1 MNKKVSITFMLA
13 GILFTTCLLI
23 SNLISSKIISIGTLS
38 VPAGVIIFPLA
49 YILNDVITEVWGFG
63 KARLII
69 WSGFAMNLI
78 AVIFYT
84 LAVQWPAASF
94 WSGQESFSSVL
105 GSTPR
110 IAIASLTAY
119 LFGSFV
125 NAFIMSKFKLMT
137 KGKGFTLRAIVST
150 LAGEG
155 IDSLVFITI
164 AFVGII
170 PVNQLIIMVVIQA
183 AVKTVF
189 EIVVLPLTIMIVNR
203 IKTIED
209 TDAFDVNISYNPFKV
224 NQI

>member
-1 MNKKVSITFMLA
+1 MLA

-23 SNLISSKIISIGTLS
+23 SNLISSKIISIGPLS

-94 WSGQESFSSVL
+94 WNGQESFSAVL

-170 PVNQLIIMVVIQA
+170 PVNQLIVMVALQA

-189 EIVVLPLTIMIVNR
+189 EIVVLPLTVVIVNR
-203 IKTIED
+203 IKTIEE

>member
-1 MNKKVSITFMLA
+1 MNKKVSVTFMLA
-13 GILFTTCLLI
+13 GILFTTCLLV
-23 SNLISSKIISIGTLS
+23 SNLISSKIISIGPLS

-94 WSGQESFSSVL
+94 WNGQESFSAVL

-170 PVNQLIIMVVIQA
+170 PVNQLIVMVALQA

-189 EIVVLPLTIMIVNR
+189 EIVVLPLTVVIVNR
-203 IKTIED
+203 IKTIEE

>member
-1 MNKKVSITFMLA
+1 MNKKVSVTFMLA

-23 SNLISSKIISIGTLS
+23 SNLISSKIISIGLLA

-78 AVIFYT
+78 AVVFYA

-94 WSGQESFSSVL
+94 WSGQESFSEVL

-110 IAIASLTAY
+110 IAVASLIAY
-119 LFGSFV
+119 LIGSFV
-125 NAFIMSKFKLMT
+125 NAMIMSKFKLMT

-155 IDSLVFITI
+155 IDSLVFIVI
-164 AFVGII
+164 AFAGII
-170 PVNQLIIMVVIQA
+170 PFNQLIIMVALQA

-189 EIVVLPLTIMIVNR
+189 EIVVLQLTVVIVNW
-203 IKTIED
+203 IKTVENS
-209 TDAFDVNISYNPFKV
+209 DAYDINISYNPFKI

>member
-1 MNKKVSITFMLA
+1 MLA
-13 GILFTTCLLI
+13 GILFTTCLLV
-23 SNLISSKIISIGTLS
+23 SNLISSKIISIGPLS

-94 WSGQESFSSVL
+94 WNGQESFSAVL

-170 PVNQLIIMVVIQA
+170 PVNQLIVMVALQA

-189 EIVVLPLTIMIVNR
+189 EIVVLPLTVVIVNR
-203 IKTIED
+203 IKTIEE

>member
-1 MNKKVSITFMLA
+1 MNKKVSVTFMLA

-23 SNLISSKIISIGTLS
+23 SNLISSKIISIGPLA

-78 AVIFYT
+78 AVIFYA
-84 LAVQWPAASF
+84 LAVQWPSASF
-94 WSGQESFSSVL
+94 WSGQDSFSEVL

-110 IAIASLTAY
+110 IAVASLTAY
-119 LFGSFV
+119 LIGSFV
-125 NAFIMSKFKLMT
+125 NAMIMSKFKLMT

-155 IDSLVFITI
+155 IDSLVFIII
-164 AFVGII
+164 AFAGII
-170 PVNQLIIMVVIQA
+170 PFNQLIIMVALQA

-189 EIVVLPLTIMIVNR
+189 EIVVLPLTVLIVNW
-203 IKTIED
+203 IKTVENS
-209 TDAFDVNISYNPFKV
+209 DAYDINISYNPFKI

>member
-1 MNKKVSITFMLA
+1 MNKKVSVTFMLA
-13 GILFTTCLLI
+13 GILFTTCLLV
-23 SNLISSKIISIGTLS
+23 SNLISSKIISIGPLS

-94 WSGQESFSSVL
+94 WSGQESFSAVL

-170 PVNQLIIMVVIQA
+170 PVNQLIVMVALQA

-189 EIVVLPLTIMIVNR
+189 EIVVLPLTVVIVNR
-203 IKTIED
+203 IKTIEE

>member
-23 SNLISSKIISIGTLS
+23 SNLISSKIISIGPLS

-125 NAFIMSKFKLMT
+125 NAYIMSKFKLMT

-170 PVNQLIIMVVIQA
+170 PVNQLIIMVAIQA

>member
-23 SNLISSKIISIGTLS
+23 SNLISSKIISIGPLS

-164 AFVGII
+164 AFVRII
-170 PVNQLIIMVVIQA
+170 PVNQLIIMVAIQA

>member
-1 MNKKVSITFMLA
+1 MLA

-23 SNLISSKIISIGTLS
+23 SNLISSKIISIGPLS

-164 AFVGII
+164 AFVRII
-170 PVNQLIIMVVIQA
+170 PVNQLIIMVAIQA

>member
-23 SNLISSKIISIGTLS
+23 SNLISSKIISIGPLS

>member
-1 MNKKVSITFMLA
+1 MLA

-23 SNLISSKIISIGTLS
+23 SNLISSKIISIGPLS

>member
-125 NAFIMSKFKLMT
+125 NAYIMSKFKLMT